1 MEVME
6 IVGKDGTIV
15 PTLSQG
21 EEEENEPKERHK
33 PERYSWESRRAY
45 KRRLEGKPLQKQ
57 EDPGKFVITSSI
69 NGIQLHDCLCDTG
82 ANVNLMSLA
91 LAKDLG
97 FKEFKSPKI
106 RVEFADLSCMEPYG
120 MLEDVMMEIGG
131 RYVPTDFQVM
141 IWEGSKRN
149 QLILGTPFLATA
161 GAVLNYFGNHLSFGH
176 IRQDIFFP
184 SVNFRSVP
192 SATKLPPEEATL
204 MPKKEAMLHGERRE
218 NINSIL
224 LPTFDEYGAEE
235 ETNGAPNLF
244 HKIRIF
250 TPKDSELKGDQ
261 SIEEKLER
269 TMKLFPKALVFK
281 DDVRDDHG
289 VPTPPQEPLNRR
301 MEKLKG
307 SFALQPLFTTIKERE
322 GVKLN
327 DLKQKRF
334 MGGNPYGF

>member
-1 MEVME
+1 
-6 IVGKDGTIV
+6 
-15 PTLSQG
+15 
-21 EEEENEPKERHK
+21 
-33 PERYSWESRRAY
+33 
-45 KRRLEGKPLQKQ
+45 
-57 EDPGKFVITSSI
+57 
-69 NGIQLHDCLCDTG
+69 
-82 ANVNLMSLA
+82 
-91 LAKDLG
+91 
-97 FKEFKSPKI
+97 
-106 RVEFADLSCMEPYG
+106 
-120 MLEDVMMEIGG
+120 
-131 RYVPTDFQVM
+131 M

-192 SATKLPPEEATL
+192 
-204 MPKKEAMLHGERRE
+204 R
-218 NINSIL
+218 INSIL

-281 DDVRDDHG
+281 DDVRDDYG
-289 VPTPPQEPLNRR
+289 ATTPPQESTTPENG
-301 MEKLKG
+301 EAKG
-307 SFALQPLFTTIKERE
+307 ILCPSATLHH
-322 GVKLN
+322 
-327 DLKQKRF
+327 D
-334 MGGNPYGF
+334 

>member
-1 MEVME
+1 
-6 IVGKDGTIV
+6 
-15 PTLSQG
+15 
-21 EEEENEPKERHK
+21 
-33 PERYSWESRRAY
+33 
-45 KRRLEGKPLQKQ
+45 
-57 EDPGKFVITSSI
+57 
-69 NGIQLHDCLCDTG
+69 
-82 ANVNLMSLA
+82 
-91 LAKDLG
+91 
-97 FKEFKSPKI
+97 
-106 RVEFADLSCMEPYG
+106 
-120 MLEDVMMEIGG
+120 
-131 RYVPTDFQVM
+131 M

-204 MPKKEAMLHGERRE
+204 ITPKKEDAAWRKKRE
-218 NINSIL
+218 NQLHL

-281 DDVRDDHG
+281 G
-289 VPTPPQEPLNRR
+289 
-301 MEKLKG
+301 
-307 SFALQPLFTTIKERE
+307 
-322 GVKLN
+322 
-327 DLKQKRF
+327 
-334 MGGNPYGF
+334 

>member
-1 MEVME
+1 
-6 IVGKDGTIV
+6 
-15 PTLSQG
+15 
-21 EEEENEPKERHK
+21 
-33 PERYSWESRRAY
+33 
-45 KRRLEGKPLQKQ
+45 
-57 EDPGKFVITSSI
+57 
-69 NGIQLHDCLCDTG
+69 
-82 ANVNLMSLA
+82 
-91 LAKDLG
+91 
-97 FKEFKSPKI
+97 
-106 RVEFADLSCMEPYG
+106 
-120 MLEDVMMEIGG
+120 
-131 RYVPTDFQVM
+131 M

-204 MPKKEAMLHGERRE
+204 MPKKEAVMHGE
-218 NINSIL
+218 
-224 LPTFDEYGAEE
+224 EE
-235 ETNGAPNLF
+235 R
-244 HKIRIF
+244 IRIF

-281 DDVRDDHG
+281 DDVRDDMARQHHHKN
-289 VPTPPQEPLNRR
+289 PLHRR

>member
-1 MEVME
+1 
-6 IVGKDGTIV
+6 
-15 PTLSQG
+15 
-21 EEEENEPKERHK
+21 
-33 PERYSWESRRAY
+33 
-45 KRRLEGKPLQKQ
+45 
-57 EDPGKFVITSSI
+57 
-69 NGIQLHDCLCDTG
+69 
-82 ANVNLMSLA
+82 
-91 LAKDLG
+91 
-97 FKEFKSPKI
+97 
-106 RVEFADLSCMEPYG
+106 
-120 MLEDVMMEIGG
+120 
-131 RYVPTDFQVM
+131 M

-184 SVNFRSVP
+184 SINFRSVP

-218 NINSIL
+218 RYQLHL

-289 VPTPPQEPLNRR
+289 ATTPPQDPLNRR

-307 SFALQPLFTTIKERE
+307 SFALQPLFTTIER
-322 GVKLN
+322 
-327 DLKQKRF
+327 KRRSQAK
-334 MGGNPYGF
+334 

>member
-1 MEVME
+1 
-6 IVGKDGTIV
+6 
-15 PTLSQG
+15 
-21 EEEENEPKERHK
+21 
-33 PERYSWESRRAY
+33 
-45 KRRLEGKPLQKQ
+45 
-57 EDPGKFVITSSI
+57 
-69 NGIQLHDCLCDTG
+69 
-82 ANVNLMSLA
+82 
-91 LAKDLG
+91 
-97 FKEFKSPKI
+97 
-106 RVEFADLSCMEPYG
+106 
-120 MLEDVMMEIGG
+120 
-131 RYVPTDFQVM
+131 M

-204 MPKKEAMLHGERRE
+204 KPKKEAVIHGERRE
-218 NINSIL
+218 SERYPKPKEKKKTLEPRHENVFKDINSIL

-281 DDVRDDHG
+281 DDVRDDYG
-289 VPTPPQEPLNRR
+289 ATTPPQESTTPENG
-301 MEKLKG
+301 EAKG
-307 SFALQPLFTTIKERE
+307 ILCPSATLHH
-322 GVKLN
+322 
-327 DLKQKRF
+327 D
-334 MGGNPYGF
+334 